1 MPMKRSVRIAA
12 EAVDMVEDYVNQA
25 AEPLEQAM
33 VVAVEAGKIPDLPQ
47 QVNELI
53 VGLITEIERIDDV
66 RGAIKAIREYLPD
79 AAAEIER
86 RRLKNRSQL
95 KLVV

>member
-33 VVAVEAGKIPDLPQ
+33 VVAVEAGKIPNLPQ